1 MRKKMF
7 IRWNLNKI
15 MHQWGYCYLTQHD
28 ETKGLFHELTF
39 PVASALLF
47 LPPRVSMHISN
58 FISIFRRSSLRRRR
72 PCHWARGRGSRRSEG
87 WHSNTA
93 VLRLSHP
100 SWTEAKWQQ
109 RHATATLSALQHNL
123 HLCFQEDGGAQTHAR
138 LHAHAHTAGVRA
150 DRVRRI

>member
-1 MRKKMF
+1 MF

-15 MHQWGYCYLTQHD
+15 MHQWGYFHLTQT
-28 ETKGLFHELTF
+28 EWWNWRFIRWINLSCGIG
-39 PVASALLF
+39 VAF
-47 LPPRVSMHISN
+47 LPPCVSMHISN

-72 PCHWARGRGSRRSEG
+72 TCHWARGRGSRWSEG

-109 RHATATLSALQHNL
+109 RYATATLSTLQHNL

-138 LHAHAHTAGVRA
+138 LHTHAHTAGVRA
-150 DRVRRI
+150 DRVCRI